1 MIRHQEVTEF
11 LGREWQSISAAPITF
26 ILAVLLVGAAIG
38 LIIGFIVWRLKGQ
51 ASRSRIDKL
60 RELKIAE
67 DDVLEQVRAKHEF
80 EIEIRE
86 EIEVELERLQRSVQR
101 LHDSD
106 LSSDQLIVDA
116 SIATV
121 RAVEA
126 LTQSQD
132 EFVQK
137 IQSWDRQRA
146 SMQEKASRV
155 HKIQTH

>member
-1 MIRHQEVTEF
+1 MEF
-11 LGREWQSISAAPITF
+11 LGSEWQSISDAPVTF
-26 ILAVLLVGAAIG
+26 IIAVLVIAAIIG
-38 LIIGFIVWRLKGQ
+38 LFVGRILWQRKGRAARL
-51 ASRSRIDKL
+51 RIAGL
-60 RELKIAE
+60 RELQVAE

-86 EIEVELERLQRSVQR
+86 EIEAELERLQGAVKR

-121 RAVEA
+121 RAVEG
-126 LTQSQD
+126 LTQSQN

-146 SMQEKASRV
+146 SLHEKTSRDL
-155 HKIQTH
+155 KNQTN